1 MRGVRAAQRLAAA
14 ALATYA
20 PVLVA
25 TAALATHA
33 PMLRAQQRAPVA
45 AAVAAPMAMTAPG
58 DTTPAARRVREF
70 PVVFGGALLG
80 GGVGFLAGAGAGALL
95 GAGSDDPGDE
105 FFPAEVVGAVAGGL
119 VGYAIG
125 AGVGAHLAASPR
137 PRPNALATVG
147 ISVLSAAAVGVAA
160 GALGSAGL
168 SEGTSYVLAVAVPV
182 AHLALTSQFARWRA
196 QRR

>member
-1 MRGVRAAQRLAAA
+1 MRGAGAAVLLAI
-14 ALATYA
+14 
-20 PVLVA
+20 
-25 TAALATHA
+25 AALATHA
-33 PMLRAQQRAPVA
+33 PVLGAQQVVPAAASAPVDSA
-45 AAVAAPMAMTAPG
+45 AR
-58 DTTPAARRVREF
+58 ARRVREF
-70 PVVFGGALLG
+70 PVVFGGALVG

-95 GAGSDDPGDE
+95 GAGADDSGDE
-105 FFPAEVVGAVAGGL
+105 FFPAEFVGAVAGGI

-147 ISVLSAAAVGVAA
+147 ISVLSAAAVGIAA
-160 GALGSAGL
+160 SALGSAGL

-196 QRR
+196 RQR